1 MKWTIGGEELRSEQP
16 CFMLLSSATA
26 VPASL
31 TRGYVTVP
39 QGKRAMPAKHTLL
52 SVM

>member
-31 TRGYVTVP
+31 TGGYVTVRI
-39 QGKRAMPAKHTLL
+39 GKRAKPANHTIL